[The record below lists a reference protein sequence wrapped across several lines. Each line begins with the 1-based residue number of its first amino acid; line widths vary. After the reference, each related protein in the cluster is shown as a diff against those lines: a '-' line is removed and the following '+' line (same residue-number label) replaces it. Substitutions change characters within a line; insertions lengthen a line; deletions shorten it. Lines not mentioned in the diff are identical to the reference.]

1 MNEITLNRVFGPT
14 VKEMADTV
22 DYLERFFKNNNYFGI
37 TVAVLDWTIEL
48 GSISVDYKLIVIK
61 FSDDREYTMFVM
73 KFSDHIFTKG
83 STPYLT
89 WTQRNIVFGSME

>member
-1 MNEITLNRVFGPT
+1 MNEITLNITFGSNE
-14 VKEMADTV
+14 KELTDTV
-22 DYLERFFKNNNYFGI
+22 NYLEHFFKNNNYSS
-37 TVAVLDWTIEL
+37 VAIKICDWTIEL

-83 STPYLT
+83 STTYLT
-89 WTQRNIVFGSME
+89 

>member
-22 DYLERFFKNNNYFGI
+22 DYLERFFKNNNYSS
-37 TVAVLDWTIEL
+37 VAIKICDWTIEL

-83 STPYLT
+83 STTYLT